1 MTFEEIAKTYA
12 VMGPAFIQG
21 AIHMGEEF
29 RRYEKLEFEIRQLT
43 GHDLEQLRK
52 LFAAGYTLKPPD
64 PPIPFNQ
71 LVEIFEEGMR

>member
-1 MTFEEIAKTYA
+1 MTFEELAKTYA

-21 AIHMGEEF
+21 SIRMCEDF
-29 RRYEKLEFEIRQLT
+29 KRYERLEFEIRELT

-52 LFAAGYTLKPPD
+52 LFAAGYTLKPPE

-71 LVEIFEEGMR
+71 LVEIFGEG